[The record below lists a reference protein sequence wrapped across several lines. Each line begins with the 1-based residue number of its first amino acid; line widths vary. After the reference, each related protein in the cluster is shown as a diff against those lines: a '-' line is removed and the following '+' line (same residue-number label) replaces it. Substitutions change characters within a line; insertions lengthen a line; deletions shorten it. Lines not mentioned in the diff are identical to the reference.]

1 MSYDLNFWKY
11 KPSVSLDHEAT
22 YESLCEGREVEGLE
36 TLPIE
41 KMLARLTVLFAD
53 GWVQLDELNW
63 EAPSRGAFQISTTP
77 QLFRVDCY
85 RMNGEDMNRFIDLG
99 TEFGC
104 PLYDPQIR
112 TRFDG
117 KN

>member
-41 KMLARLTVLFAD
+41 KKLARLTVL
-53 GWVQLDELNW
+53 
-63 EAPSRGAFQISTTP
+63 
-77 QLFRVDCY
+77 
-85 RMNGEDMNRFIDLG
+85 
-99 TEFGC
+99 
-104 PLYDPQIR
+104 
-112 TRFDG
+112 
-117 KN
+117 